1 MTLAHPIATENDILR
16 PERNWDHH
24 PLYLTVQPE
33 PDMDGQWEWVIVERD
48 GNEMIMHAE
57 SEGSYPVF
65 ADALRAGAVAF
76 AVHTGQD
83 YEDEAAEPVG
93 NVAGVGYTE

>member
-1 MTLAHPIATENDILR
+1 
-16 PERNWDHH
+16 
-24 PLYLTVQPE
+24 
-33 PDMDGQWEWVIVERD
+33 
-48 GNEMIMHAE
+48 MHAE